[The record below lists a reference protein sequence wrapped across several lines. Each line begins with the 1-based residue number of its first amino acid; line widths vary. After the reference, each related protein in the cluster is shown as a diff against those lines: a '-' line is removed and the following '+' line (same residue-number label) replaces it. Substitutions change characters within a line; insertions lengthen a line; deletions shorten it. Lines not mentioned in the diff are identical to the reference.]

1 MEVFFIKEEFFINY
15 REILIDII
23 YFFYEIMIFSYKNK
37 KKIKKNLNHFSF
49 FF

>member
-23 YFFYEIMIFSYKNK
+23 YFFYEITLQKF
-37 KKIKKNLNHFSF
+37 IKRNS
-49 FF
+49 

>member
-23 YFFYEIMIFSYKNK
+23 YFFYEIMIFSYKIK
-37 KKIKKNLNHFSF
+37 KK
-49 FF
+49 